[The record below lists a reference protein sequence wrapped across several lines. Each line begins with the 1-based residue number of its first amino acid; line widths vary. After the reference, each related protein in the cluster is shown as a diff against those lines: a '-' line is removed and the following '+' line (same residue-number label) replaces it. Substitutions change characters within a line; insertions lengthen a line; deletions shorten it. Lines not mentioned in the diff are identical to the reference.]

1 MCARYA
7 SGVCLV
13 THDTVQGSGGGGG
26 GGGGGGAEGVNPNCI
41 FFNWNT
47 NCPKRLWA
55 QIFSHQQ
62 KKMCKGRILRRFETS
77 KVYKD
82 LYGKPFKRDW
92 VARVVFPI

>member
-13 THDTVQGSGGGGG
+13 THDTVRGGGGG
-26 GGGGGGAEGVNPNCI
+26 EAEGVNPNCI

-62 KKMCKGRILRRFETS
+62 KKMCKGRILRRFETF

>member
-7 SGVCLV
+7 SGVCL
-13 THDTVQGSGGGGG
+13 G
-26 GGGGGGAEGVNPNCI
+26 GGGGGGAGAEGVNTNCI

-47 NCPKRLWA
+47 SLWA

-62 KKMCKGRILRRFETS
+62 KKMCKGRILRRSETF